1 MFQPFILKIK
11 TSRPSPRVDVYFRR
25 GSADLPEKGKSLT
38 LRDNKDVLK
47 ENLNLSFS
55 YDIWTFSEAT
65 KSEYQYEMW
74 TKRAVIIF
82 WCRECLISNYISR
95 QA

>member
-47 ENLNLSFS
+47 EYLNLSFS
-55 YDIWTFSEAT
+55 YDIWPQNWTFSEVR
-65 KSEYQYEMW
+65 KKVNINMRCGEKEQ
-74 TKRAVIIF
+74 
-82 WCRECLISNYISR
+82 
-95 QA
+95 